1 MTWAVLIRAAVAA
14 LLLALTLA
22 APAEATSGWS
32 ASPATP
38 DGERSNRPYLV
49 YDIAPGE
56 RIGDHVV
63 VANTGDEPIELEV
76 YATDAFSDEA
86 ARFSLLT
93 AAEQPD
99 GAGRWLRTGVDHV
112 RVPVGERRLIPVSLE
127 VPRGTPAGDYVAGV
141 VTSAT
146 RSVRDENGAAVL
158 LDSRLAVRVYLR
170 VSGDAPADVAA
181 SGLSTAWDPGAWWNP
196 FDDRVRVSYR
206 VANPGAVR
214 LAVAHEADAIG
225 PLGVDLGQ
233 RRGTVVPDLL
243 PSADVAVG
251 DGTPVGADVS
261 DVGLMMPLGRAD
273 VEVTVRAVDR
283 VTGSPLAPVV
293 LSSRVTATPW
303 PLLIALPCAAALGYA
318 GFVVWR
324 RRRRAARPAASASP
338 STPENDSAPVE
349 GGA

>member
-1 MTWAVLIRAAVAA
+1 MIRAVLIRAAVAA
-14 LLLALTLA
+14 LLLALTPA
-22 APAEATSGWS
+22 APVEAASGWS
-32 ASPATP
+32 ASPATAA
-38 DGERSNRPYLV
+38 GERSNRPYLV

-56 RIGDHVV
+56 QLVDQVM

-93 AAEQPD
+93 AAEQPA
-99 GAGRWLRTGVDHV
+99 GAGRWLRTAVDHV
-112 RVPVGERRLIPVSLE
+112 RVPVGERALIPVELKI
-127 VPRGTPAGDYVAGV
+127 PRGTPPGDYVAGV

-146 RSVRDENGAAVL
+146 RSVRDESGAAVL
-158 LDSRLAVRVYLR
+158 LDSRVAVRVYLR
-170 VSGDAPADVAA
+170 VTGDAPADVAA
-181 SGLSTAWDPGAWWNP
+181 SGLTTTWDPGAWWNP
-196 FDDRVRVSYR
+196 FDDRVRVRYR

-225 PLGVDLGQ
+225 PLGVDLGK

-251 DGTPVGADVS
+251 EGTPVGADVS

-283 VTGSPLAPVV
+283 VTGAPLDPVV

-303 PLLIALPCAAALGYA
+303 PLLIALPCFGVAAWVGY
-318 GFVVWR
+318 VVWR
-324 RRRRAARPAASASP
+324 RRRSSKPPASP
-338 STPENDSAPVE
+338 SEEPQPAE